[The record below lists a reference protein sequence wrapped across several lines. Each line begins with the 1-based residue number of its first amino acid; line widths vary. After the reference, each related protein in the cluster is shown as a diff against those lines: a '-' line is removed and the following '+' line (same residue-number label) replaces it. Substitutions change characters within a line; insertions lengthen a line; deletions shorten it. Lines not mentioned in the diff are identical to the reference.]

1 MEWKP
6 GRKGGGEGW
15 EAGVLKGWEMG
26 EVRGNCTKNA
36 PHFGIEKGLKD

>member
-6 GRKGGGEGW
+6 GRKRGGE
-15 EAGVLKGWEMG
+15 GWEMG
-26 EVRGNCTKNA
+26 EVRGNCTKNT